1 MECTYCGAEL
11 EYEDSYGNR
20 DYICHD
26 DRNGKRGD
34 IYRCPNHEGFQE
46 IEGSINHILC
56 YYNKEN
62 ENLNQEELNKVI
74 TDYLEEF
81 GITDLIEVT
90 CDSSTH
96 NVSGSFYTDCNG
108 NLYEGYPC

>member
-1 MECTYCGAEL
+1 MECTYCGSEL

-20 DYICHD
+20 DYICHGD
-26 DRNGKRGD
+26 SNGKRGD
-34 IYRCPNHEGFQE
+34 IYRCPNHEGFQTKDE
-46 IEGSINHILC
+46 VLTYLKIDDSELET
-56 YYNKEN
+56 YLKEQGF
-62 ENLNQEELNKVI
+62 EEWQEVP
-74 TDYLEEF
+74 
-81 GITDLIEVT
+81 

>member
-20 DYICHD
+20 DYIIYGNN
-26 DRNGKRGD
+26 NGKSGD
-34 IYRCPNHEGFQE
+34 IYRCPNHEGFETNEEALNYLKITEDELGQYLKDNGFEDWEE
-46 IEGSINHILC
+46 I
-56 YYNKEN
+56 
-62 ENLNQEELNKVI
+62 V
-74 TDYLEEF
+74 
-81 GITDLIEVT
+81 

-96 NVSGSFYTDCNG
+96 NVSGSFYTDKQG